1 MGGGSEGARYIARLF
16 AMRHT
21 DFSQL
26 GISANANN
34 LDDDS
39 RPGDN
44 DSWQRS
50 ASNNLRRT
58 ERADIYFT
66 VSDRNKRW
74 EFHADADGSLP
85 HYVMVHL
92 VCH

>member
-44 DSWQRS
+44 DNWQRS